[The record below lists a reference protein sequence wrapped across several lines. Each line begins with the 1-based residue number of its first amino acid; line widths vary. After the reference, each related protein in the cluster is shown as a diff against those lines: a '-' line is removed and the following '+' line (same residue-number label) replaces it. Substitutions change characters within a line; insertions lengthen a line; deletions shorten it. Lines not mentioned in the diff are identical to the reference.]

1 MAWRRPVEPF
11 EPVLIEKRGQRRLPE
26 RRFPDNAEQRG
37 RRLIRLARQRRQNR
51 GALGSVT
58 IERIGARPEP
68 ELDQPTPGWRGQC
81 EMGDL
86 VQYHVSF
93 GGTIQCHPV
102 PIETA
107 RGPFRVDRHGED
119 AGEGE
124 RCEAMMLRLSSGGAV
139 G

>member
-11 EPVLIEKRGQRRLPE
+11 EPVLIEKRGERRLPE

-51 GALGSVT
+51 GTLGGVP
-58 IERIGARPEP
+58 IEGVGAWPEP
-68 ELDQPTPGWRGQC
+68 EFDQPAPRWRGQC

-86 VQYHVSF
+86 VQNHVSF
-93 GGTIQCHPV
+93 GRSIQCHPI

-107 RGPFRVDRHGED
+107 RGPFRVDRHGKG

-124 RCEAMMLRLSSGGAV
+124 RCEAMTLRLRSGGAV